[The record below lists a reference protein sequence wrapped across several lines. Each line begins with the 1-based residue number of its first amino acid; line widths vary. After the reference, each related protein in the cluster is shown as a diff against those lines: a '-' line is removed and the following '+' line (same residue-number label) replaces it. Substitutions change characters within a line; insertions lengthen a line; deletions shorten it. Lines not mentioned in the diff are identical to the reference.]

1 MLTIAILIW
10 AILIIFIAEA
20 GSPGFLRFL
29 LETMAVVGILY
40 FGGMWLIGRIK
51 NGKNK
56 ASK

>member
-40 FGGMWLIGRIK
+40 FGGMWLIDRIK
-51 NGKNK
+51 NRK
-56 ASK
+56 

>member
-20 GSPGFLRFL
+20 ANPGLIWVIL
-29 LETMAVVGILY
+29 VSLAVYGVLY
-40 FGGMWLIGRIK
+40 FGGMWLIDRIK